1 MKGSFFFLK
10 LSRENKKFSGTQRM
24 DGQMDRYSYFSLTLP
39 ETNSL
44 YLKLTE
50 AERLVSFWGF
60 RPPGRCELDIYYYYN
75 KNQNTCLVAAFY
87 TCYICCFHSNLP
99 IEAVKGGFTNR
110 CPKDCSVRVWD
121 IVAVWRL
128 RKFSLKN
135 LENRYKAQKGNIV
148 KHHLLFLF
156 GVPWLA
162 LECIQFIVY
171 FAILQFLQYIYIYIC
186 RLPFDL

>member
-1 MKGSFFFLK
+1 M
-10 LSRENKKFSGTQRM
+10 
-24 DGQMDRYSYFSLTLP
+24 
-39 ETNSL
+39 
-44 YLKLTE
+44 
-50 AERLVSFWGF
+50 
-60 RPPGRCELDIYYYYN
+60 
-75 KNQNTCLVAAFY
+75 
-87 TCYICCFHSNLP
+87 
-99 IEAVKGGFTNR
+99 
-110 CPKDCSVRVWD
+110 RVWD

-171 FAILQFLQYIYIYIC
+171 FAILQFLQYIYIHMQASLRFVSSTGTSHQLRPVEC
-186 RLPFDL
+186 ATGPWHAPCLVEDSS